1 MPRFRPAA
9 RSEDPSLDRQGKDN
23 RDRLRAA
30 FVTSLVAMTTGV
42 CPAQIQ
48 SRTRNKAE
56 AARAR
61 QIAMYLSHV
70 SFEWPLARVGAAFG
84 RDRTTASH
92 ACHKVEDLRDDADFD
107 ANLNAMEACLR
118 NAPLE
123 VPDPWNG

>member
-9 RSEDPSLDRQGKDN
+9 RSLDLSLDRQGKAN

-123 VPDPWNG
+123 GPDPWTR

>member
-9 RSEDPSLDRQGKDN
+9 RSLDPSLDRQGKAN

-84 RDRTTASH
+84 RDRTTASRLAWGKIDTAVVH
-92 ACHKVEDLRDDADFD
+92 
-107 ANLNAMEACLR
+107 
-118 NAPLE
+118 PLIF
-123 VPDPWNG
+123 VNPFAFPPGT

>member
-1 MPRFRPAA
+1 
-9 RSEDPSLDRQGKDN
+9 
-23 RDRLRAA
+23 
-30 FVTSLVAMTTGV
+30 MTTGV
-42 CPAQIQ
+42 CSAQIQ
-48 SRTRNKAE
+48 SRTRNKAQ

-123 VPDPWNG
+123 GPDPWNG

>member
-9 RSEDPSLDRQGKDN
+9 RSQDQSLDRQGKDN

-48 SRTRNKAE
+48 SRTRNKAQ

-123 VPDPWNG
+123 VPDPWSG

>member
-9 RSEDPSLDRQGKDN
+9 RSLDPSLDRQGKAN

-123 VPDPWNG
+123 GPDPWNR